1 VISLLLDEG
10 VSPSLVQLLSER
22 DIDAIALRDR
32 ARLQLP
38 DHAVWQLAATEGR
51 AVVTTNGKHFLR
63 LATAATHHS
72 GVVVLPGGC
81 TRAEQFGY
89 VVAAVEWVTDRF
101 PFMPTFANYFV
112 EIEEGCVIVG
122 REVFAAP
129 EPMKRKRRSVH

>member
-10 VSPSLVQLLSER
+10 VSPSLVKLLWER

-32 ARLQLP
+32 ACLQLP

-63 LATAATHHS
+63 LASTAKHHS
-72 GVVVLPGGC
+72 GVIVLPGGC

-89 VVAAVEWVTDRF
+89 VIAAVEWITDRF
-101 PFMPTFANYFV
+101 PFMPTFANYYT
-112 EIEEGCVIVG
+112 EIEDGCVIIG
-122 REVFAAP
+122 RELIASP
-129 EPMKRKRRSVH
+129 GNIKRKRGSLH